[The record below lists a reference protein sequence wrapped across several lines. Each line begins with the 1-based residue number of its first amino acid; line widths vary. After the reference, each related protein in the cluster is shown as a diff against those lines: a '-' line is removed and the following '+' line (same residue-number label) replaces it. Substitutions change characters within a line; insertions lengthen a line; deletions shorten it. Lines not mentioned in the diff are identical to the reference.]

1 MISLLS
7 DALPSLLTKLYS
19 DCQDFAE
26 KEIGALLKRYEEI
39 EADRDTAKTN

>member
-7 DALPSLLTKLYS
+7 DALPGLLTKLYS

-39 EADRDTAKTN
+39 ETGREIARVD